1 MKNMFRRKDHIS
13 SLCERHLSLPAGLDL
28 TVCVKPYKDSNHF
41 FSCKLSFAFL
51 RQGNYSL
58 LLTGRDHEPV
68 INI

>member
-1 MKNMFRRKDHIS
+1 MKNMFRRKDHIC

-28 TVCVKPYKDSNHF
+28 TPYKDSNHF